1 MAARVHSRLH
11 SRAWRAN
18 VIRIGSFGGG
28 AFRGGTFGGGAFG
41 GGAFGGGYS
50 SSNPRQWLGA
60 LWRGLPPLGVS
71 SRPEP
76 SGTPQ
81 EGAGAELGHYRAP
94 GRSTGCSCRFAQ
106 TACSTA
112 GQSWLSPS
120 WSSPGPRDRGGAG
133 RDEGR
138 WCLAP
143 RAGGVR
149 TLCEE
154 STGPYCSSDCCAWP
168 HMPLRTS
175 WSVVLQSGSGPFTG
189 SGRLRSGILAVL
201 SGWYLCGARQAGA
214 RLPCSGRT
222 RPREGC
228 AL

>member
-1 MAARVHSRLH
+1 MEAVPLEAAIA
-11 SRAWRAN
+11 RATQ
-18 VIRIGSFGGG
+18 GSGWAPYG
-28 AFRGGTFGGGAFG
+28 AA
-41 GGAFGGGYS
+41 S
-50 SSNPRQWLGA
+50 
-60 LWRGLPPLGVS
+60 PPVGVS

-112 GQSWLSPS
+112 GRSWLSPS
-120 WSSPGPRDRGGAG
+120 WSSPGPRDREGAG
-133 RDEGR
+133 RDEGQGG
-138 WCLAP
+138 LAP

-201 SGWYLCGARQAGA
+201 SGWYLRGARQAVRGC
-214 RLPCSGRT
+214 PCSET
-222 RPREGC
+222 T
-228 AL
+228 AVW

>member
-1 MAARVHSRLH
+1 MPLEAVPLEAAIARATQGSGWAPYGAASPPWECRAAQSRQARLRKAQGPSSGTTERRGGRRAARAVLLKLRVPLLANLGCHRVGLH
-11 SRAWRAN
+11 LGRAT
-18 VIRIGSFGGG
+18 VGGS
-28 AFRGGTFGGGAFG
+28 
-41 GGAFGGGYS
+41 
-50 SSNPRQWLGA
+50 
-60 LWRGLPPLGVS
+60 
-71 SRPEP
+71 
-76 SGTPQ
+76 
-81 EGAGAELGHYRAP
+81 
-94 GRSTGCSCRFAQ
+94 
-106 TACSTA
+106 
-112 GQSWLSPS
+112 
-120 WSSPGPRDRGGAG
+120 

-138 WCLAP
+138 RSLNR